1 MIRIFCLFQVPM
13 LRWLTALIVVLN
25 IVKYVYIKVPDNA
38 EEPWKVRLSSFGS
51 FFSGDLVSRTLH

>member
-1 MIRIFCLFQVPM
+1 M

-51 FFSGDLVSRTLH
+51 FFTGDLVSRTLH